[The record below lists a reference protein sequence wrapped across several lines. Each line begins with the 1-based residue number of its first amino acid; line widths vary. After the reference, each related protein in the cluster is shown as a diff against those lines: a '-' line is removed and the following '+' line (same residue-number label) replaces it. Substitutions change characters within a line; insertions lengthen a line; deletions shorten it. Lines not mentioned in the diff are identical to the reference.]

1 MGKWSH
7 PHVPISSCAHIQKTV
22 IAAFSKNDVFLDIG
36 YCVWLVLHTICFI
49 IHSGFSE
56 EVLYHTSGTA
66 PTTPASP
73 LLINAGV
80 TWLSLQWTKPSGT
93 PSDEGISYILE
104 MEDENSVSLKCFL
117 SI

>member
-1 MGKWSH
+1 MGKLSH
-7 PHVPISSCAHIQKTV
+7 LHVPISGCAHIQKTV
-22 IAAFSKNDVFLDIG
+22 IAVFSKNDVFLDIS
-36 YCVWLVLHTICFI
+36 YCVWLVLHAVCFI

-104 MEDENSVSLKCFL
+104 MEDENSVSSKYFL
-117 SI
+117 SV